1 MTPGGMNMEQITEAL
16 QSRAGDQTEV
26 ITEMLGTCTDEQL
39 QGDLGEAMVQ
49 GLGSTV
55 MLERVISFIRLKN
68 LTGKTQ
74 MYFPD
79 KNPHQ
84 QVASIRRWQQLW
96 TDKKLQRQAAVINVS
111 SLIP

>member
-1 MTPGGMNMEQITEAL
+1 MNMEPITEAL

-26 ITEMLGTCTDEQL
+26 IAEMLGTCTAEQL
-39 QGDLGEAMVQ
+39 QGNLGEAMVQ
-49 GLGSTV
+49 GLDSSV

-79 KNPHQ
+79 KNPNQ
-84 QVASIRRWQQLW
+84 QVVSIRRWQQLW
-96 TDKKLQRQAAVINVS
+96 TDKKLQRQASVINVS
-111 SLIP
+111 ALIP

>member
-1 MTPGGMNMEQITEAL
+1 MKQDEMNMELASAAL
-16 QSRAGDQTEV
+16 QSRAGDQTKM
-26 ITEMLGTCTDEQL
+26 IAAMLGTCTDEQL

-49 GLGSTV
+49 GLDSTV

-79 KNPHQ
+79 KNPNQ
-84 QVASIRRWQQLW
+84 QVVPIRRWQQLW
-96 TDKKLQRQAAVINVS
+96 TDKKLQRQESVTKVS
-111 SLIP
+111 FLIP